1 MCAYKCYYNG
11 VERKGALKMKNLKNC
26 KTYIISDKYLH
37 GGRSYREYTWEQ
49 VLEYFEAPNDIDS
62 IDDLVD
68 WIEKHDGIACQ
79 YLIEEWQEYD
89 ENGLIK

>member
-1 MCAYKCYYNG
+1 
-11 VERKGALKMKNLKNC
+11 MKNLKNC
-26 KTYIISDKYLH
+26 KTYIINDKDLC

-49 VLEYFEAPNDIDS
+49 VIEYFEAPNDIDS

-68 WIEKHDGIACQ
+68 WIEDRDGIACQ